1 MGKATQ
7 RDANYQTGRPT
18 KLTPDLQAKI
28 VEALK
33 AGNYAEVAARHVGI
47 ASSTFYDWMKRGG
60 EGDRRFSE
68 FSEAIGEAEAFAHAR
83 AVTIIAK
90 AMADDWKAA
99 AWYLERK
106 YHDEWGRRDKLDQH
120 VGGRIELSWQGE
132 DEKR

>member
-1 MGKATQ
+1 MPRSKRTRCAP
-7 RDANYQTGRPT
+7 RKPGRPS
-18 KLTPDLQAKI
+18 KWTPALQAQI
-28 VEALK
+28 VETIR
-33 AGNYAEVAARHVGI
+33 AGSYAEVAARHVGI

-106 YHDEWGRRDKLDQH
+106 YHDEWGRRDKLD
-120 VGGRIELSWQGE
+120 
-132 DEKR
+132 